1 MSLDMN
7 NFFNPKTN
15 CIEIDGTGNVFY
27 DGFTFKVTP
36 NNLVMYYKGEKLKR
50 AKLTK
55 SSREIKNKD
64 EFNNLVKAGLSVFD
78 DNMAPQESVIRDL
91 IDDVEEFISDGLYV
105 EDVDYNNA
113 SFKQLLLENQYDPNA
128 LVALAHDMK
137 DKFHII
143 RTVDDEFYYLD
154 DNIGY
159 FIRLKLGKY
168 GLLVEKTHDL
178 NLFDS
183 NIEKS
188 LSSIKGDTEVNNYL
202 WEFKNQ
208 YYLNC
213 EDIKNYGVYQYDKPQ
228 LTTRKFIF
236 NGELLEYDPMVKIM
250 NENPTLMERTLRE
263 ILIPKNNQEDI
274 KTYLDFLYLLGES
287 FIIGNVSK
295 NIITYYAPEGNN
307 GKSLLKEI
315 LQIVHKSAFKKIEP
329 KSFDDRFF
337 KAFID
342 NSNIICMDEV
352 RPDSLSKYY
361 AELKDMTSGS
371 NQDDGMRIS
380 HSSEYHKS
388 KGNGV
393 FYILTNELL
402 DIPVT
407 DDALHYRF
415 IIYKLA
421 NRFVNPEIDENGN
434 ECLRENEYK
443 INLNIFNEIANDDKG
458 LQWLVNA
465 AIKQYKNYDFER
477 QPANVTKEI
486 IIDENVIRKTIQE
499 RTNLSTGTWTSNAAI
514 VDYLL
519 DVYDYLK
526 NYTRNEL
533 AVRVGQ
539 ELRNNYGAA
548 LESKNDGSGIVYK
561 IEFND
566 KMKIKLK

>member
-1 MSLDMN
+1 MSLNISD
-7 NFFNPKTN
+7 FFNPDTS

-27 DGFTFKVTP
+27 DGFTFKITR
-36 NNLVMYYKGEKLKR
+36 NNLVMYYKSEKIKR

-55 SSREIKNKD
+55 STREIKNKD
-64 EFNNLVKAGLSVFD
+64 EFNKLVKAGLSVFSED
-78 DNMAPQESVIRDL
+78 MAPQESVIRDL
-91 IDDVEEFISDGLYV
+91 IDDVEEFISDELYV
-105 EDVDYNNA
+105 ENVDYNNA

-128 LVALAHDMK
+128 LVALADDMK

-143 RTVDDEFYYLD
+143 RTSDDEFYYLD

-183 NIEKS
+183 NIERS

-213 EDIKNYGVYQYDKPQ
+213 EDIKNYGVYQYDEPQ

-263 ILIPKNNQEDI
+263 ILIPKNDQEDI

-486 IIDENVIRKTIQE
+486 IIDENVIRKTIQK
-499 RTNLSTGTWTSNAAI
+499 RTNLSSGTWTSNAAI

-539 ELRNNYGAA
+539 ELRNTYGAA

-566 KMKIKLK
+566 KRKIKLK